1 MCSMVEP
8 PENDGEASLPES
20 GIDWDNAWQTE
31 LTKRK
36 TGTANWRP
44 EGREAVTEEQV
55 SKAKAKMA
63 ADDVAVAMQQA
74 STDWRF
80 WFGVIAVV
88 SVITAVVG
96 HQPTE
101 QVYSV

>member
-1 MCSMVEP
+1 MAVRAFP
-8 PENDGEASLPES
+8 PNLQPAP
-20 GIDWDNAWQTE
+20 TRHRP
-31 LTKRK
+31 RK
-36 TGTANWRP
+36 TAATADRARARFCALTCLFAGHP
-44 EGREAVTEEQV
+44 Q
-55 SKAKAKMA
+55 